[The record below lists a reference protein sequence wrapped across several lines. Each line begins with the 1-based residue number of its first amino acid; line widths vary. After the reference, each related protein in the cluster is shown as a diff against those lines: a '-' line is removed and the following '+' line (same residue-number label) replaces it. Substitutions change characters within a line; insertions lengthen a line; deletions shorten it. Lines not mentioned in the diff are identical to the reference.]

1 MPEPYMNYITPYVC
15 CYRKIENSRYRSIV
29 DLVEDAIAKSKDSVF
44 CYVKPTS
51 QLQPPFPVRLTN
63 PLSHFGDISTLQ
75 NMCRL
80 VIQKHVDNERID
92 SLPLPHKLIAYCKE
106 WGTINGDPVLVEWW
120 NITIAHAHA
129 YIHKMDNELSEPN
142 EVNP

>member
-1 MPEPYMNYITPYVC
+1 MCNSTLLF
-15 CYRKIENSRYRSIV
+15 RQIENTKYRSIV
-29 DLVEDAIAKSKDSVF
+29 DLIEDAIKKSKDSVF

-80 VIQKHVDNERID
+80 VIQKHVDNSRMD
-92 SLPLPHKLIAYCKE
+92 SLPLPSKLITYCKE
-106 WGTINGDPVLVEWW
+106 WGSIYGDF
-120 NITIAHAHA
+120 AAG
-129 YIHKMDNELSEPN
+129 EP
-142 EVNP
+142 